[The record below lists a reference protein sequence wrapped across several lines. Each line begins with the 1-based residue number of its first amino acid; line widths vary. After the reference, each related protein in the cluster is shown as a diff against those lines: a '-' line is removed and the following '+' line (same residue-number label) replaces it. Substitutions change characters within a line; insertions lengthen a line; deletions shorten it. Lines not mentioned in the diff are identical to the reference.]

1 MKIEIDLWEL
11 VDNARS
17 DDDCGDTLRYWARD
31 ELRKRKDEVDDR
43 ELAWAMWEATLVPI
57 SSRAASRS
65 RTRSTSSSGGTNVE
79 KLVELLEQTPTWNQ
93 ARPIAEEIGRLIK
106 TELAEVRG
114 DVSRARE
121 AAQTARVMASSPRSR

>member
-1 MKIEIDLWEL
+1 
-11 VDNARS
+11 
-17 DDDCGDTLRYWARD
+17 
-31 ELRKRKDEVDDR
+31 
-43 ELAWAMWEATLVPI
+43 MWEATLVPI